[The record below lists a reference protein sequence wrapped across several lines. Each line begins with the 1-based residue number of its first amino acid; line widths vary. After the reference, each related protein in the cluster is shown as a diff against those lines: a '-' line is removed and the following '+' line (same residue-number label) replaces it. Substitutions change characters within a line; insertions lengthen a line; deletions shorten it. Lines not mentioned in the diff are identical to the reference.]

1 MDINTEDIKLQL
13 EDEEILDLSEIA
25 KQFNIK
31 ERYVVYAYAIS
42 NGMSHAQATKHIG
55 IKSQQYTWE
64 YRVKHPEVDQLIGIF
79 SKGVMQTLNGKAI
92 QTIEKLLGDR
102 SSNVRLNAAKYII
115 DRNLGENAKN
125 ININQE
131 KDPIDLLLQ
140 EMAKNKKEA
149 DIDGDE

>member
-1 MDINTEDIKLQL
+1 MKINEEDIKLQL
-13 EDEEILDLSEIA
+13 DDEEVLDLSSIA
-25 KQFNIK
+25 DQFGIK

-42 NGMSHAQATKHIG
+42 CGMSHKEATKHIG
-55 IKSQQYTWE
+55 VKNQQYTWE

-92 QTIEKLLGDR
+92 QTIEKLLADR

-131 KDPIDLLLQ
+131 KDTIDLLLE
-140 EMAKNKKEA
+140 EMSRNNKEDK
-149 DIDGDE
+149 DGDE

>member
-13 EDEEILDLSEIA
+13 EDEEVLDLSSIA
-25 KQFNIK
+25 EQFNIK
-31 ERYVVYAYAIS
+31 ERYVVYAYAIA

-55 IKSQQYTWE
+55 VKNQQYTWE
-64 YRVKHPEVDQLIGIF
+64 YRVKHPEVDQLVGVF

-92 QTIEKLLGDR
+92 QTIEKLLADR

-125 ININQE
+125 ININQD
-131 KDPIDLLLQ
+131 KDNIDLLLE
-140 EMAKNKKEA
+140 EMARTKEDKNGEQ
-149 DIDGDE
+149 

>member
-1 MDINTEDIKLQL
+1 MDINTEEIKLQL
-13 EDEEILDLSEIA
+13 DDEEVLDLSEIA

-42 NGMSHAQATKHIG
+42 NGMSHGQATKHIG
-55 IKSQQYTWE
+55 VKSQQYTWE
-64 YRVKHPEVDQLIGIF
+64 YRVKHPEVDQLIGVF

-92 QTIEKLLGDR
+92 QTIEKLLADR

-125 ININQE
+125 ININQD
-131 KDPIDLLLQ
+131 KDNIDILLE
-140 EMAKNKKEA
+140 EMTRTKEDKNGEQ
-149 DIDGDE
+149 